1 MDDDMNYKNKMI
13 EFIIEECKYLNRN
26 DKINIRD
33 IIINYY
39 KENVERYMSTTTTG
53 LKIDLSIIDIDCLKK
68 IIKYIEIEYEKLVA
82 YRNEY
87 CVCDLAGNIPLKFT
101 YP

>member
-13 EFIIEECKYLNRN
+13 EFIIDEAVYLNRN

-39 KENVERYMSTTTTG
+39 KENVERYMTTTTTG
-53 LKIDLSIIDIDCLKK
+53 LKIDLEKVDIDCLKK
-68 IIKYIEIEYEKLVA
+68 IIKYIENEYEKLVA

-87 CVCDLAGNIPLKFT
+87 CVCDLEGNMPLKFS